1 MNKNRVKAFTVL
13 EMTIA
18 MLLASIVIGM
28 TYAIYSIVANSYNS
42 FNVKNDKMAEILR
55 VDELLKK
62 DFLSADIILKNE
74 SGFLVKRAEQLTNY
88 EIQPDFI
95 IRSSIA
101 IDTFKVKTDS
111 LNMSFQTIPLIEVG
125 EKDEQNRINDI
136 KFFILHENQKI
147 PYNYHKQY
155 SAVNLIQRPNAIN

>member
-1 MNKNRVKAFTVL
+1 MNKNRVRAFTIM

-42 FNVKNDKMAEILR
+42 FNVKNSKMATVLR

-62 DFLSADIILKNE
+62 DFLSADFILKNE
-74 SGFLVKRAEQLTNY
+74 RGFLFRKADQLTYY

-95 IRSSIA
+95 VRSNISV
-101 IDTFKVKTDS
+101 DTFKVKTDR
-111 LNMSFQTIPLIEVG
+111 LTMSFETMPLTEVS
-125 EKDEQNRINDI
+125 ENEQRNRIDDI
-136 KFFILHENQKI
+136 KFLVWYENEKI

-155 SAVNLIQRPNAIN
+155 SAVNLIK